1 MNSDTTQ
8 RSTYSGDSMI
18 WLLLIP
24 AYFLGTFPSAEM
36 IARSKGVDI
45 TKVGSGNPGAS
56 NVARTFGA
64 KWGVLVFVLD
74 GLKGLIPAGIALLL
88 TDRPSALAYGV
99 SVAAVLGH
107 MFPVTRRL
115 KGGKGVATM
124 GGACIALQPV
134 LFLVLTLVWMA
145 VRKLSGKA
153 SLASLMLTF
162 GFPLGVYLLDG
173 PGWEIAT
180 AGALGALVLLR
191 HLDNIKRLV
200 SGRELPAS
208 PDPQPAE

>member
-1 MNSDTTQ
+1 
-8 RSTYSGDSMI
+8 MI
-18 WLLLIP
+18 WLMLVP
-24 AYFLGTFPSAEM
+24 AYFLGTFPSAVM

-56 NVARTFGA
+56 NIARTFGA

-74 GLKGLIPAGIALLL
+74 GLKGFIPAGTVLLIAGRLFNGHP
-88 TDRPSALAYGV
+88 TPASYGMA
-99 SVAAVLGH
+99 VAAVLGH
-107 MFPVTRRL
+107 MFPITRRF

-124 GGACIALQPV
+124 GGACIVLQPV
-134 LFLVLTLVWMA
+134 IFVVLTAVWFA

-162 GFPLGVYLLDG
+162 GFPLGVWMLGG

-180 AGALGALVLLR
+180 AGALGALVLVR
-191 HLDNIKRLV
+191 HVDNIKRLV
-200 SGRELPAS
+200 RGRELSAS
-208 PDPQPAE
+208 RDEHVAE